1 VSQDRELEYDDAL
14 IRRLARLVVWTRC
27 VLFWER
33 LWPRLW
39 HSLILWG
46 LFSTAVLFDLFRL
59 LPGLLHMV
67 VLTVFALSAAV
78 LLYLALRDLRWPG
91 RREALFRLERENG
104 LSGYP
109 LTALLDRPAADKLST
124 QAEQI
129 WLVHQD
135 RMIQAMKQIKRP
147 WPRSDLY
154 KKDPY
159 SLRAVLILLLVIG
172 AIEARFDYAER
183 LNHALIPRP
192 AQALQTDWVMQLW
205 ITPPAHTG
213 QGNGYARLQ
222 ASDSGGGDEPL
233 TFIQHSKLLLR
244 LEDYRADRSVA
255 LLSGAFEQPFQDLGQ
270 GIYSLETTFDQ
281 GASLTVTSG
290 EDVLFSRTVQLIAD
304 QAPQIELTGRTQVG
318 QRGHFRIAYKAQD
331 DFGLSELRLNID
343 KKQSNPALAVVI
355 SKKRHGRTAQGV
367 FSDNLA
373 AHPWAGEKVVM
384 RPLVTDNF
392 GQTAYGRAREVTLPE
407 RRFNHS
413 LARRLVAIRK
423 SLYRETPEDR
433 IYSRLELE
441 RILAQPDRFDGDLHV
456 YLALKVA
463 TQRLYHYVHNDQEI
477 DTVRDILWETA
488 VHLDEGTAGTA
499 RNILE
504 EMTRRMQDLL
514 SDSADRNAMENL
526 FEQMRQSLDQYLQ
539 KMMQAGGQ
547 MQDLEEAVAQ
557 TDAEF
562 LGRDQLMEMLE
573 RARELM
579 RQGETDAAKAMIEQ
593 FQSVLSRLAMQPQ
606 PDPAQAAVAKQIM
619 QALRKLEQEQQ
630 NLLDRT
636 FKRTRTQE
644 EPSLSST
651 QEAIREAEDQKGL
664 SERLQAQLK
673 RLHDM
678 EIRASQDLKDALQNM
693 RQAERSLQRGLDEN
707 AVQAET
713 RALEHL
719 RRGLQDAAQ
728 SLARKMGMQPLPPNL
743 PGRDP
748 LGRGKSGPIQ
758 TPDGQVLPT
767 DRQMH
772 RSREILQEL
781 YRRAGQKGRA
791 LQELEYIERLL
802 DRF

>member
-1 VSQDRELEYDDAL
+1 MSQDTELEYDEAL

-46 LFSTAVLFDLFRL
+46 LFSAAVLFDLFRF

-78 LLYLALRDLRWPG
+78 LLYLGLCGLRWPG
-91 RREALFRLERENG
+91 RREALFRLERESG
-104 LSGYP
+104 LNGYP
-109 LTALLDRPAADKLST
+109 LTALLDRPAADKLSP
-124 QAEQI
+124 QAEQV

-135 RMIQAMKQIKRP
+135 RMIQAMKRVKRP
-147 WPRSDLY
+147 WPRSELY

-172 AIEARFDYAER
+172 AIEARFDYLER

-205 ITPPAHTG
+205 VTPPAHTG
-213 QGNGYARLQ
+213 QGNGYARIQ
-222 ASDSGGGDEPL
+222 ADDTGAQEEPL
-233 TFIQHSKLLLR
+233 SFIQHSKLLLR
-244 LEDYRADRSVA
+244 LEDYRANQPLS
-255 LLSGAFEQPFQDLGQ
+255 LFSGAFEQPFQDLGQ

-281 GASLTVTSG
+281 GTSLTVKSAET
-290 EDVLFSRTVQLIAD
+290 VLFSRPVQLIAD
-304 QAPQIELTGRTQVG
+304 APPEIELTGRTQVG
-318 QRGHFRIAYKAQD
+318 ERGHFRIGYKARD
-331 DFGLSELRLNID
+331 DFGLSELRLKID
-343 KKQSNPALAVVI
+343 KRESNPALDVVI
-355 SKKRHGRTAQGV
+355 SKKRHGRLVEGV

-373 AHPWAGEKVVM
+373 SHPWAGEKVVM
-384 RPLVTDNF
+384 RPSVTDNF
-392 GQTAYGRAREVTLPE
+392 GQTAYGRAREVTLPQ
-407 RRFNHS
+407 RRFNHP
-413 LARRLVAIRK
+413 LALRLVAIRK
-423 SLYRETPEDR
+423 NLYRETPEDR

-441 RILAQPDRFDGDLHV
+441 RILAEPTRFEGDLHV
-456 YLALKVA
+456 YLALRVA
-463 TQRLYHYVHNDQEI
+463 AQRLYHYVHNDQEI
-477 DTVRDILWETA
+477 NTVRDILWETA

-504 EMTRRMQDLL
+504 DMSRRMQDML
-514 SDSADRNAMENL
+514 SDSSDRNAMENL

-547 MQDLEEAVAQ
+547 MQNLEEAVAE

-573 RARELM
+573 RARDLM
-579 RQGETDAAKAMIEQ
+579 RQGEMEAAKAMIEQ

-606 PDPAQAAVAKQIM
+606 PDPEQAAAAKKIM
-619 QALRKLEQEQQ
+619 DGLRKLEQDQQ

-664 SERLQAQLK
+664 SDRLQAELK
-673 RLHDM
+673 HLQDM
-678 EIRASQDLKDALQNM
+678 QIRASQDLKDALSNM
-693 RQAERSLQRGLDEN
+693 QQAERSLQRGLDEN
-707 AVQAET
+707 AVQAQT

-719 RRGLQDAAQ
+719 RRGLQEAAQ
-728 SLARKMGMQPLPPNL
+728 SLARKMGMQPLPPNM

-758 TPDGQVLPT
+758 TPDGQALPT

-772 RSREILQEL
+772 RAREILQEL